1 MRNRMPA
8 VVLVPVGWYEEAS
21 AALTAQKGPLT
32 AQKRRD
38 QHVS

>member
-1 MRNRMPA
+1 MRNRKPA

-21 AALTAQKGPLT
+21 AALTAQK
-32 AQKRRD
+32 RRD